1 MKELVAI
8 KNFYL
13 NLKLYESGLYFLQIG
28 DIGRSKIKEVYDD
41 DKSFV
46 REIHRK
52 CNISRFLFTK
62 RSVIV
67 PVSLDEI

>member
-28 DIGRSKIKEVYDD
+28 DIGRSKIKEVYDN
-41 DKSFV
+41 KSFV